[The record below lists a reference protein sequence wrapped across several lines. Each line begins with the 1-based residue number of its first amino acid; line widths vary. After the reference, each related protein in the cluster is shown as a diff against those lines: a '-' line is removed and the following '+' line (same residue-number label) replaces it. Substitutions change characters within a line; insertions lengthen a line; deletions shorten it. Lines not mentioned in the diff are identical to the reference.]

1 MRISDIKLWTGIV
14 LSLLLLSSCNVKDLG
29 LDSVLGGGKSER
41 GIGVNATPVNQTNF
55 QTSQPTQGN
64 EKRVALVVGNGAY
77 RHVDKL
83 KNPPNDAQSLKS
95 ALLQLGFTVIHEENL
110 SKEGIERSLQEFAQE
125 LQGASLGL
133 FFYAGHGGRHQREN
147 FLISVNANFK
157 NRGKALE
164 NELVALDSV
173 LKVMEQANV
182 PTKIIIL
189 DACRNNP
196 FSDKG
201 LAEVKPQASYN
212 GGTFIAYSTQPGNV
226 AEDGEGYNSP
236 YAESLL
242 KLIHQPNKPI
252 EVLFRNVR
260 TEVKR
265 KTQGRQIPW
274 DESSLEGGD
283 LCFAGCFASEG
294 KTENDYCTTKLGSG
308 LYQGQCQNN
317 LPHGKGVMRYTT
329 GEYYEGRFENGLRNG
344 QGIQYLTDGTEMEGQ
359 FCNGRICN

>member
-1 MRISDIKLWTGIV
+1 MKILNILFLTGII

-29 LDSVLGGGKSER
+29 LDNVWR
-41 GIGVNATPVNQTNF
+41 GNQQRNVGTQDYPIHQGYTQIS
-55 QTSQPTQGN
+55 QTTQKG
-64 EKRVALVVGNGAY
+64 EKRVALVVGNGDY
-77 RHVDKL
+77 RYVDPL
-83 KNPPNDAQSLKS
+83 KNPPNDAQGLTT
-95 ALLQLGFTVIHEENL
+95 ALSQLGFTVIHEENL
-110 SKEGIERSLQEFAQE
+110 DKKRMEQSLRQFARE

-133 FFYAGHGGRHQREN
+133 FFYAGHGGRYQQEN
-147 FLISVNANFK
+147 FLISVNADFK
-157 NRGKALE
+157 SRGKTLE
-164 NELVALDSV
+164 NELIALNSV

-189 DACRNNP
+189 DACRDNP
-196 FSDKG
+196 FKNKG
-201 LAEVKPQASYN
+201 LVEVKPRASYN

-236 YAESLL
+236 YVESLL

-283 LCFAGCFASEG
+283 LCLAGCFASEG

-308 LYQGQCQNN
+308 LYQGQCQNG
-317 LPHGKGVMRYTT
+317 LPHGQGVMKYST

-344 QGIQYLTDGTEMEGQ
+344 YGIQYLTDGTEMSGQ